1 MPRRLAAQ
9 SFVDGK
15 LPAPGALPQLA
26 AAWESIV
33 RDETVRRPLDL
44 PGRLLSDYFR
54 RRNNSS
60 LGDSVTT
67 ANRLGETCDTVFV
80 VGHRDD
86 LAGCEAITAAAA
98 HPRHNLLADNQRGGR
113 PRVLFLEPTLD
124 TDLLQGAIDLVRRVG
139 EGLEVHERWAVVI
152 VAPAGDDAG
161 RRTALR
167 EGCAPLVQVLGEIAS
182 DGAQLREKLILV
194 DESSERAGELLPPQT
209 PFHLLAL
216 ERAPS
221 LLEGP
226 PLFLSALVG
235 ADSISQLK
243 GAVWFW
249 EAAKLQLAHESKVVA
264 LAAFLARR
272 HCKIAV
278 WHQAL
283 ESLCRRAFASRDV
296 EIVPA
301 YAHAGSERLALL
313 GDAPLLHL
321 WSEVERRDPLN
332 IAPLEAAEPRL
343 VADALRSCYAALKPE
358 AELRVRR
365 LNDIALGELCQWFS
379 AAKLLLTN
387 AEMKP
392 SEASGERELPGITGA
407 H

>member
-15 LPAPGALPQLA
+15 FPAPAAIPQLA

-33 RDETVRRPLDL
+33 RDDAVRCPLDM

-54 RRNNSS
+54 RRNRSS

-80 VGHRDD
+80 VGHRKD

-98 HPRHNLLADNQRGGR
+98 HPLHNLLPDSQRGGR

-139 EGLEVHERWAVVI
+139 EGLELHERWAVVI
-152 VAPAGDDAG
+152 VAPAEESA
-161 RRTALR
+161 RLRAALL
-167 EGCAPLVQVLGEIAS
+167 EGVAPLVRVLCEIAS
-182 DGAQLREKLILV
+182 DEAQLRERLIVV
-194 DESSERAGELLPPQT
+194 DESAELAGALLPPNT

-221 LLEGP
+221 LLDGP
-226 PLFLSALVG
+226 ALFLSALVG

-249 EAAKLQLAHESKVVA
+249 EAAKVQLAHESKVVA
-264 LAAFLARR
+264 LAAFLARPD
-272 HCKIAV
+272 CTIAV

-283 ESLCRRAFASRDV
+283 EPLCRRLTAGSRV
-296 EIVPA
+296 RVVPA
-301 YAHAGSERLALL
+301 YSHAGCAELAGLAGDALL
-313 GDAPLLHL
+313 HI
-321 WSEVERRDPLN
+321 WSEVARRDPLN
-332 IAPLEAAEPRL
+332 MASLDAAEPRL
-343 VADALRSCYAALKPE
+343 VADALRTCYDATQPA

-379 AAKLLLTN
+379 AAKLLLSI
-387 AEMKP
+387 AGK
-392 SEASGERELPGITGA
+392 
-407 H
+407 

>member
-15 LPAPGALPQLA
+15 LPAGGATPHLA

-33 RDETVRRPLDL
+33 RDDVVRRPLDM

-54 RRNNSS
+54 RRNRSS

-67 ANRLGETCDTVFV
+67 ANRLGEMCDTVFV
-80 VGHRDD
+80 VGHRED
-86 LAGCEAITAAAA
+86 LAGCEAITGAAA
-98 HPRHNLLADNQRGGR
+98 HPLHNLLPDSQRGGR

-152 VAPAGDDAG
+152 VAPAGDAAQLRD
-161 RRTALR
+161 ALR
-167 EGCAPLVQVLGEIAS
+167 EGVAAIVQLLCEIAS
-182 DGAQLREKLILV
+182 EEAELRERLIVV
-194 DESSERAGELLPPQT
+194 DESEELAGALLPPNT

-221 LLEGP
+221 LLDGP
-226 PLFLSALVG
+226 ALFLSALVG

-249 EAAKLQLAHESKVVA
+249 EAAKVQLAHESKVVA
-264 LAAFLARR
+264 LAAFLARPD
-272 HCKIAV
+272 CKIAV

-283 ESLCRRAFASRDV
+283 EPLCRRLTAGSRV
-296 EIVPA
+296 RVVPA
-301 YAHAGSERLALL
+301 YSHAERAELGGLAGDALL
-313 GDAPLLHL
+313 HV
-321 WSEVERRDPLN
+321 WSEVVRRDPLN
-332 IAPLEAAEPRL
+332 MASFDADEPRL
-343 VADALRSCYAALKPE
+343 VADALRTSYNAMLPE

-379 AAKLLLTN
+379 AAKLLPAI
-387 AEMKP
+387 AEQ
-392 SEASGERELPGITGA
+392 S
-407 H
+407 